1 MAPRKRKQN
10 ADEKA
15 PPEVTAAERAAVEKY
30 RAKKKPEP
38 NAEKTYGKMTS
49 QERTAI
55 EKFLARNAANPAPRL
70 KVQKGQTATISP
82 DHPNVL
88 VGQTLLMDALGTG
101 DLDFYNGLLNQLAT
115 AGSKGGQVDERGLN
129 FMLSVMKGVQP
140 RDQLEAMLA
149 AQMAAVHMA
158 TMTIAQRLAHV
169 ENIPQQDSAERAFNK
184 LSRTF
189 TTQMEA
195 LKRYRTGGEQKV
207 TVQHV
212 SVAEGGQAIVG
223 NVTQAQRENVPGK
236 AAASPPLA
244 LSNSNV
250 VPMPTID
257 ESKERAL
264 VARRPKSTK

>member
-15 PPEVTAAERAAVEKY
+15 LPEVTAAERAAVEKY

-38 NAEKTYGKMTS
+38 NAATPYDKMTS

-55 EKFLARNAANPAPRL
+55 DKFLARNAANPAPGL
-70 KVQKGQTATISP
+70 KVLKGQAATISP
-82 DHPNVL
+82 DHPDDL
-88 VGQTLLMDALGTG
+88 AGTMLLMDALGTG
-101 DLDFYNGLLNQLAT
+101 DVDFYHGLLKQLAT
-115 AGSKGGQVDERGLN
+115 AGSKGGQVDERRLN

-158 TMTIAQRLAHV
+158 TMTIAQRLADV

-264 VARRPKSTK
+264 VAGRPKSTK

>member
-15 PPEVTAAERAAVEKY
+15 LPEVTAAERAAVEKY

-55 EKFLARNAANPAPRL
+55 AKFFARNAANPAPRL
-70 KVQKGQTATISP
+70 KVLKGQTATISP
-82 DHPNVL
+82 DHPDHL
-88 VGQTLLMDALGTG
+88 AGQMLLMDALGTG
-101 DLDFYNGLLNQLAT
+101 DLDFYHGLLNQLAT
-115 AGSKGGQVDERGLN
+115 AGSKGGQVNEHKLN
-129 FMLSVMKGVQP
+129 FMLSVMKGIQP
-140 RDQLEAMLA
+140 REQLEAMLA

-158 TMTIAQRLAHV
+158 IMTFAQRLADV

-184 LSRTF
+184 LTRTF

-264 VARRPKSTK
+264 VARQPKSTK

>member
-1 MAPRKRKQN
+1 LNEKQ
-10 ADEKA
+10 
-15 PPEVTAAERAAVEKY
+15 AVSI
-30 RAKKKPEP
+30 A
-38 NAEKTYGKMTS
+38 
-49 QERTAI
+49 
-55 EKFLARNAANPAPRL
+55 
-70 KVQKGQTATISP
+70 P
-82 DHPNVL
+82 DHPDKL
-88 VGQTLLMDALGTG
+88 VGQMLLMDALGTA
-101 DLDFYNGLLNQLAT
+101 DLDFFNGLLNQLAS
-115 AGSKGGQVDERGLN
+115 AGSQGRQIDERELN
-129 FMLSVMKGVQP
+129 FMLSVVKGIQP
-140 RDQLEAMLA
+140 RDQLEVMLA

-158 TMTIAQRLAHV
+158 TMTFARRLAQV

-212 SVAEGGQAIVG
+212 SVTEGGQAIVG

-250 VPMPTID
+250 LPMPIID
-257 ESKERAL
+257 ESKERAH
-264 VARRPKSTK
+264 VAGRRKSTK

>member
-1 MAPRKRKQN
+1 M
-10 ADEKA
+10 
-15 PPEVTAAERAAVEKY
+15 
-30 RAKKKPEP
+30 
-38 NAEKTYGKMTS
+38 
-49 QERTAI
+49 
-55 EKFLARNAANPAPRL
+55 
-70 KVQKGQTATISP
+70 
-82 DHPNVL
+82 
-88 VGQTLLMDALGTG
+88 LLMDALGTW
-101 DLDFYNGLLNQLAT
+101 DLDFYHGLLNQLAT

-236 AAASPPLA
+236 AGASPPLA

-250 VPMPTID
+250 LPMPIID
-257 ESKERAL
+257 ESKERVL
-264 VARRPKSTK
+264 VAGRRKSTK

>member
-15 PPEVTAAERAAVEKY
+15 LPEVTAAERAAVEKY

-55 EKFLARNAANPAPRL
+55 DKFLARNAANPAPRL
-70 KVQKGQTATISP
+70 KVQKGQVAMISP
-82 DHPNVL
+82 DHPDDL
-88 VGQTLLMDALGTG
+88 VGQMLLMDALGTG
-101 DLDFYNGLLNQLAT
+101 DLDFYHGLLNQLAT

-140 RDQLEAMLA
+140 RDQLETMLA

-169 ENIPQQDSAERAFNK
+169 ENIPQHDSAERAFNK

-223 NVTQAQRENVPGK
+223 NVTQAQRENVPGR

-250 VPMPTID
+250 LPMPIID
-257 ESKERAL
+257 ESKERAH
-264 VARRPKSTK
+264 VAGRRKSTK